1 MTHTPGPWTV
11 KPSKAKTQVTK
22 IAENGSYDFICDT
35 LSGPFYLE
43 ECQANARLIASAPD
57 LLEACEAMQKA
68 LYEHHLLDVKKHF
81 SLCVADAAMG
91 TAIAR
96 AKGA

>member
-1 MTHTPGPWTV
+1 MTHTLEKHLVRCVAFVQDRDYT
-11 KPSKAKTQVTK
+11 
-22 IAENGSYDFICDT
+22 NL
-35 LSGPFYLE
+35 LS
-43 ECQANARLIASAPD
+43 AAPD
-57 LLEACEAMQKA
+57 LLAACEAMQKA